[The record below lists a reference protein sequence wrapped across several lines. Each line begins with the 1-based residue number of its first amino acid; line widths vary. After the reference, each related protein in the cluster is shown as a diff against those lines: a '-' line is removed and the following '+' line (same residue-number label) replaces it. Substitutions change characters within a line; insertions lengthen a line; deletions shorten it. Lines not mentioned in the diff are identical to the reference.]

1 MGALAE
7 AQVNEVQIIAECRRN
22 ETHAQQALVEEYKDR
37 VYSTALNFFNS
48 SSAAMDITQDVFLKV
63 FEKIGEFRGEAS
75 LGTWIYRITVNTC
88 LNEIRRRK
96 RLVSLDLKKH
106 LSWTTRRSDRPDHHY
121 RSNQTASMVRNAIQ
135 ELDPEL
141 RLIIVLR
148 YVEELPYREISAI
161 LDYPMGTVASRLN
174 RAHGE
179 LGEKL
184 AALRKKGN
192 ERS

>member
-7 AQVNEVQIIAECRRN
+7 AQVDEIQIIAECRRN
-22 ETHAQQALVEEYKDR
+22 ETQAQQALVEKYKDR

-48 SSAAMDITQDVFLKV
+48 SSTAMDVTQEVFLKV
-63 FEKIGEFRGEAS
+63 FQKIGDFRGEAA
-75 LGTWIYRITVNTC
+75 LGTWIYRITVNMC
-88 LNEIRRRK
+88 LNEIRRQK

-106 LSWTTRRSDRPDHHY
+106 LPWSRRRDWPDHHY
-121 RSNQTASMVRNAIQ
+121 RSNQAASLVRNAIQ

-141 RLIIVLR
+141 RVLIVLR
-148 YVEELPYREISAI
+148 YVEELSYREMSAI
-161 LDYPMGTVASRLN
+161 LDCPMGTVASRLN

-184 AALRKKGN
+184 AGLRQEG
-192 ERS
+192 E